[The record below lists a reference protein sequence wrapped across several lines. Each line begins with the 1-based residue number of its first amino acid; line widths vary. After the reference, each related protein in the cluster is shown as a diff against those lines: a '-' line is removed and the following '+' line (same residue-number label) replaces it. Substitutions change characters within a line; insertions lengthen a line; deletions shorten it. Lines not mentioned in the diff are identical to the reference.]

1 MENIFKKVKQF
12 VEKLFGKFESNHLLG
27 LLGLIFV
34 VLVVSNYSGQK
45 GLTLDNFG
53 NNDQAKEIANEN
65 TVAEQGEGTPSSS
78 IPQPAQPLGT
88 NEGPSIV
95 SGIGSPASGLPPS
108 CTRTQ
113 VTDPADLLPSDQN
126 SAWAKLNPTGTG
138 DLNNINLLKSGYHI
152 GIDTIGNSLRNANL
166 QVRSEPPNPQNPP
179 GPWNQSTI
187 SPDLQRV
194 PLEIGCGS
202 Q

>member
-1 MENIFKKVKQF
+1 MENIFKKLKQF

-34 VLVVSNYSGQK
+34 VLVISNYSGKK
-45 GLTLDNFG
+45 GLTLDNMD
-53 NNDQAKEIANEN
+53 NLVDKEAQEADVGESAPAVSQVMPANPEGEN
-65 TVAEQGEGTPSSS
+65 EVYSA
-78 IPQPAQPLGT
+78 
-88 NEGPSIV
+88 V
-95 SGIGSPASGLPPS
+95 SGIGSPAAGLAPS
-108 CTRTQ
+108 CTRKP
-113 VTDPADLLPSDQN
+113 VADPADLLPKDQN
-126 SAWAKLNPTGTG
+126 NEWAKLNPTGNG
-138 DLNNINLLKSGYHI
+138 DLNNVNLLKSGYHI

-166 QVRSEPPNPQNPP
+166 QVRSEPPNPTNSVS
-179 GPWNQSTI
+179 PWMNTTI